1 MKSKYSD
8 WRQELTEKGPEL
20 PPVPPKKN
28 QQPVPPPAPVT
39 RQNTLNP
46 PVQQPTTF
54 TRRAEQAKQR
64 LQSTS
69 TPTPAVTPAP
79 APVAKKPSWLDKT
92 LKGVQS
98 IFTRNPNPSS
108 GPTGPTPPPT
118 PPVTPKK
125 NIVRRTASTTGGT
138 PLAAAITD
146 VTTQGP
152 SAIVPAAG
160 GLTAAA
166 AQTAISNRI
175 TKKLGIAKRAPW
187 LNRLTGVGRE
197 TTALGAYNVGKTL
210 TKDVLRGVGFNY
222 EQKSFNQ
229 FMTSCLQEQTEE
241 QCVMIVAE
249 AMLSSGYDVDTF
261 EDVAQVLESMS
272 DEELNQLMELQLPS
286 GAQVKQALNPK
297 NLMKR
302 ARNFFGPPVVA
313 GLALPDKLNPYVR
326 VGKET
331 SRLPQPLKTAADFA
345 SISPAGAA
353 VGTGMI
359 AHDVYSKAV
368 KAEREKKLKDPKNP
382 ESYLSGYQQ

>member
-8 WRQELTEKGPEL
+8 WRQELTERGPEL
-20 PPVPPKKN
+20 PPVPPRRN
-28 QQPVPPPAPVT
+28 QQSVPPTPPPT
-39 RQNTLNP
+39 RQNVLNP
-46 PVQQPTTF
+46 SAQQSTF
-54 TRRAEQAKQR
+54 TRRAEEARQR

-69 TPTPAVTPAP
+69 TTTP
-79 APVAKKPSWLDKT
+79 PVEKKPSWLDKT
-92 LKGVQS
+92 LKNTQSRIQS
-98 IFTRNPNPSS
+98 IFTRNPSS
-108 GPTGPTPPPT
+108 TTTPPPTPPT

-125 NIVRRTASTTGGT
+125 NIVRRTTSTTGVS

-166 AQTAISNRI
+166 AQTAISNKL
-175 TKKLGIAKRAPW
+175 TKKLGIAQRAPW
-187 LNRLTGVGRE
+187 LRRLTKAGEEGS
-197 TTALGAYNVGKTL
+197 ALGAYNVGKTL
-210 TKDVLRGVGFNY
+210 TKDVLRGVGFKY
-222 EQKSFNQ
+222 EQKSFEQ
-229 FMTSCLQEQTEE
+229 FMTSCLQEQIEE

-272 DEELNQLMELQLPS
+272 DEELNQLMEFQVPS

-302 ARNFFGPPVVA
+302 AGKFFGPSVVA
-313 GLALPDKLNPYVR
+313 GLALPDKLNPYSR

-331 SRLPQPLKTAADFA
+331 SRLPEPLRTAADFA
-345 SISPAGAA
+345 SFTPSGAA
-353 VGTGMI
+353 IGAGMI
-359 AHDVYSKAV
+359 AHDLHSKSV
-368 KAEREKKLKDPKNP
+368 KAQREKKLKDPKNP
-382 ESYLSGYQQ
+382 EAYLSGYLQ